1 MSIRL
6 AKIAGIRSEN
16 HANWTVYGLDDLL
29 SQQLGHI
36 FPADTGSD
44 TSYGHIYTIS
54 ASKSE
59 WLKYPETRIVIT
71 EHDGGGHGLAW
82 YHCITFDYA
91 DNKDGGQLKLREVSA
106 TISLPGYETQLS
118 PYVPTSMRAMVT
130 TYIDDSPDERKDFNI
145 LLVLFGPEP
154 SYAITLLENLDNR
167 WAFAYEA
174 DRIYM
179 DSHGAML
186 VGLLENEIHIK
197 RFDNV

>member
-6 AKIAGIRSEN
+6 AKITGIRSEN

-82 YHCITFDYA
+82 FHSVAFDYTE
-91 DNKDGGQLKLREVSA
+91 DKDGGQLELREVSA
-106 TISLPGYETQLS
+106 TISLPGYEVQLS
-118 PYVPTSMRAMVT
+118 PYVPTSMRAMAT
-130 TYIDDSPDERKDFNI
+130 TYIDDSPGERKDFSI
-145 LLVLFGPEP
+145 CLALFG
-154 SYAITLLENLDNR
+154 LEEIHTVQVLDNLGDR
-167 WAFAYEA
+167 WASAYESGK
-174 DRIYM
+174 IYT

-186 VGLLENEIHIK
+186 VGLLDNEIHIK
-197 RFDNV
+197 RFDDV